1 MNDSLLIDSG
11 LPLEFWAEAMDTAYY
26 RRNRLPSK
34 TQAGEIIPEEAW
46 TGERQDVRH
55 LKVFG
60 SATSVV
66 IPKEKRHK
74 SDIYK
79 NWKRIFIGYSQDTTK
94 HVRACA
100 PKSQQI
106 LLVSSPYANES
117 GQGAK
122 LLVDPPL
129 GPTQFGTASKRKAP
143 TREPKPR
150 RRPRKVQVLDNNRVG
165 PPRPDEISDID
176 LARDHVDKDPLE
188 TVEKEM
194 SATETSSKI
203 HEPLT
208 YEEAISDPVHSRQ

>member
-1 MNDSLLIDSG
+1 MKSLCADGGGEFLSVNLRDFCEKRGITIKYAAPYMHEENGLAKRGWRTIVTMNDSLLIDSG
-11 LPLEFWAEAMDTAYY
+11 LPLEFWAEAMDTANYP
-26 RRNRLPSK
+26 RNRLPSK

-46 TGERQDVRH
+46 TGERQDVH
-55 LKVFG
+55 YLKVFG

-100 PKSQQI
+100 PRSQQI

-122 LLVDPPL
+122 LLVDHPL
-129 GPTQFGTASKRKAP
+129 GPTQFWNSIKEKG
-143 TREPKPR
+143 
-150 RRPRKVQVLDNNRVG
+150 
-165 PPRPDEISDID
+165 SD
-176 LARDHVDKDPLE
+176 
-188 TVEKEM
+188 
-194 SATETSSKI
+194 
-203 HEPLT
+203 
-208 YEEAISDPVHSRQ
+208 